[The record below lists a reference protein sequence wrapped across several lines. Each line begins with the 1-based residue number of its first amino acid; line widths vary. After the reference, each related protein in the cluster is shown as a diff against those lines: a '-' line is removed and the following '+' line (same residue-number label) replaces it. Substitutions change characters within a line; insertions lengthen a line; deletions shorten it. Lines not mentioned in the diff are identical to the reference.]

1 MRKLNSLFKSLFL
14 LCALIVGSSAWAG
27 EPVVIWSENFTG
39 ATADQPITTPT
50 NNLYSGATYTC
61 TNGTGTNPGNT
72 IVKNENTGGHEAPEL
87 MVGKKGSGD
96 GAAGGKFT
104 AVIPLDKFEGTL
116 TLTYYQN
123 KQSLKVSSPTT
134 GVSGG
139 QTLKPSAVGQQ
150 TTTFTGITA
159 AMTSIT
165 IVFEATTTSNV
176 RLDNIVLT
184 GTKASGKT
192 PTTVTI
198 NGTPSTEVY
207 MGDAVTSPSGA
218 SVKAGGNEIST
229 AVTWSSSNTDV
240 ATINP
245 SNGTITLVG
254 PGATTIKAIF
264 AETATHNGSEASYE
278 LKVYGIATTLAELQ
292 TICQAYGNTAMKAKV
307 TLNNVYVTGIKGNN
321 AYISDGTNGAV
332 IYKNSHGFNA
342 GDKLSCSALEMT
354 VQNYNGAA
362 EITSLTSGSAG
373 LTVTPGQTIT
383 PTAMSVNAITAAN
396 YGTLVKITGVT
407 YDATAGAFKDNSDNS
422 IVFYDNFSASPT
434 LNDGEEYDVTGVIL
448 LKNNTIVEICP
459 RNSDDVVAKTIK
471 STPTSA
477 WKLGGNVITSLAV
490 TKDSPVTASFETNST
505 GTKTYVS
512 SNTEVAT
519 VSNTGVISLTGN
531 VGIATITA
539 TTAANNSYYVS
550 EASLTVIVGGSI
562 EDGVFDFSTYQDYG
576 SGMIPTSGNV
586 YTEENKTW
594 TAGNITMTTSGKTR
608 WYIGTGGLDLKL
620 YTKKVD
626 EVETTKITISAP
638 SGKKLVKF
646 IIKSTVNS
654 PGFGAMTAD
663 KGTYNSGTWTG
674 SENEVTLTHSGS
686 GTISISTITVFY
698 TDQEIPVSM
707 NEFGYMTYCNKNV
720 ALSFGDLEAFVVS
733 AVGADNVTLSPITQA
748 PSNTPVV
755 LKGAAGS
762 HNLTV
767 LESAESI
774 ETNKLKVSAGSIT
787 TTESETRYALANKNS
802 IVGFYKVNA
811 GTMVPEGKC
820 YVSVSNSTPSARDFL
835 EFCIEGEATS
845 IGEIDNVQSGNE
857 VFDLQGRRIAQPAK
871 GLYIKNGKKVVIK

>member
-27 EPVVIWSENFTG
+27 EPVVIWSEDFSGLAAESTP
-39 ATADQPITTPT
+39 TAPT
-50 NNLYSGATYTC
+50 NNAYSGVTYTC
-61 TNGTGTNPGNT
+61 TNGAGTSSGSTKIMND
-72 IVKNENTGGHEAPEL
+72 KLAGGDSTPEL
-87 MVGKKGSGD
+87 MVGKKGSGT

-123 KQSLKVSSPTT
+123 KQTLGVSSPTT

-139 QTLKPSAVGQQ
+139 QTLKPSEAGKQ

-165 IVFEATTTSNV
+165 IVFEATTTNNV
-176 RLDNIVLT
+176 RLDDIVLT

-245 SNGTITLVG
+245 SNGAITLVG

-307 TLNNVYVTGIKGNN
+307 TLNNVYVTGVKGTNN

-362 EITSLTSGSAG
+362 EITSLTSGSTG

-471 STPTSA
+471 TTPTSA

-505 GTKTYVS
+505 GTKTYES

-531 VGIATITA
+531 VGVATITA

-626 EVETTKITISAP
+626 EVETSKFTISAP
-638 SGKKLVKF
+638 SGKKLTKIV
-646 IIKSTVNS
+646 ITGSHHGSLIAE
-654 PGFGAMTAD
+654 G
-663 KGTYNSGTWTG
+663 YNSGTWTG
-674 SENEVTLTHSGS
+674 LADNVTFLYGGTNTIGITSIIVYYAGP
-686 GTISISTITVFY
+686 TISVTM
-698 TDQEIPVSM
+698 DEA
-707 NEFGYMTYCNKNV
+707 GYMTYYNFGA
-720 ALSFGDLEAFVVS
+720 ALSFEGVTAYKVS
-733 AVGADNVTLSPITQA
+733 SVGNDHVNLTEITEA
-748 PSNTPVV
+748 PSNTPVI
-755 LKGAAGS
+755 LKANPG
-762 HNLTV
+762 NYDLTV
-767 LESAESI
+767 IASATSVG
-774 ETNKLKVSAGSIT
+774 TNKLRISDGESATSDKNV
-787 TTESETRYALANKNS
+787 YVLAKPAGKE
-802 IVGFYKVNA
+802 VGFYKWA
-811 GTMVPEGKC
+811 GANSLSAGKI
-820 YVSVSNSTPSARDFL
+820 YITATTAEPTAREFL
-835 EFCIEGEATS
+835 SLGDEATGIKTAES
-845 IGEIDNVQSGNE
+845 VTERGV
-857 VFDLQGRRIAQPAK
+857 VYDLQGRRVAQPAR
-871 GLYIKNGKKVVIK
+871 GLYIENGKKVIIK

>member
-1 MRKLNSLFKSLFL
+1 MRKLNLLFKSLFL
-14 LCALIVGSSAWAG
+14 LCALIVGSSAWADDY
-27 EPVVIWSENFTG
+27 E
-39 ATADQPITTPT
+39 
-50 NNLYSGATYTC
+50 LYSGTITEGDYVIVYNGKAIKNTIASNRLEYLEVSPSNNKISNPNANIVWHIAANGNYWTLYNAAVSKYAASTNSNNQAKLEASVTNNSKWTITEPASGTYEFENFARADAGVNNKWLRN
-61 TNGTGTNPGNT
+61 NGTYGFACYQTS
-72 IVKNENTGGHEAPEL
+72 TGGAL
-87 MVGKKGSGD
+87 SLYKKPAST
-96 GAAGGKFT
+96 KT
-104 AVIPLDKFEGTL
+104 A
-116 TLTYYQN
+116 
-123 KQSLKVSSPTT
+123 
-134 GVSGG
+134 
-139 QTLKPSAVGQQ
+139 
-150 TTTFTGITA
+150 TA
-159 AMTSIT
+159 I
-165 IVFEATTTSNV
+165 
-176 RLDNIVLT
+176 
-184 GTKASGKT
+184 
-192 PTTVTI
+192 TI

-207 MGDAVTSPSGA
+207 WGEDVTSPTSA
-218 SVKAGGNEIST
+218 TVKAGETTVGTN
-229 AVTWSSSNTDV
+229 VTWSSTNTNV

-245 SNGTITLVG
+245 STGVISIVG
-254 PGATTIKAIF
+254 PGSTTIKATF
-264 AETATHNGSEASYE
+264 EETNTYQGSEASYE

-354 VQNYNGAA
+354 VVNYNGAA
-362 EITSLTSGSAG
+362 EITSLTSGSTG

-471 STPTSA
+471 TTPTSA
-477 WKLGGNVITSLAV
+477 WKVGGNVVSSIAV
-490 TKDSPVTASFETNST
+490 TKGDAISPTFETNST
-505 GTKTYVS
+505 GTKTFVS
-512 SNTEVAT
+512 SNSEVAT
-519 VSNTGVISLTGN
+519 VSNTGVISLTGTA
-531 VGIATITA
+531 GIATITA
-539 TTAANNSYYVS
+539 TTEANNSYYVS
-550 EASLTVIVGGSI
+550 SSALTVIVG
-562 EDGVFDFSTYQDYG
+562 EPVENAVFNFGNYQDYG
-576 SGMIPTSGNV
+576 SGVVPTSETV
-586 YTEENKTW
+586 YVEGVEKTW
-594 TAGNITMTTSGKTR
+594 TAGDVTMKTNGKIR
-608 WYIGTGGLDLKL
+608 WYIGSNGLDLKL
-620 YTKKVD
+620 YSKKVD

-646 IIKSTVNS
+646 IIKGSS
-654 PGFGAMTAD
+654 FGSMTAD
-663 KGTYNSGTWTG
+663 KGTYDSGTWTG
-674 SENEVTLTHSGS
+674 SENEVTLTWGGS
-686 GTISISTITVFY
+686 STIGLSTVTVFY
-698 TDQEIPVSM
+698 TDQEIAVSM
-707 NEFGYMTYCNKNV
+707 NEYGYMTYCNKNV

-733 AVGADNVTLSPITQA
+733 SVGADNVTLSPITQA

-762 HNLTV
+762 HNLIV

>member
-14 LCALIVGSSAWAG
+14 LCALIVGSSAWADDY
-27 EPVVIWSENFTG
+27 E
-39 ATADQPITTPT
+39 
-50 NNLYSGATYTC
+50 LYSGTITEGDYVIVYNGKAIKNTIASNRLEYLEVSPSNNKISNPNANIVWHIAANGNYWTLYNAAVSKYAASTNSNNQAKLEASVTNNSKWTITEPASGTYEFENFARADAGVNNKWLRN
-61 TNGTGTNPGNT
+61 NGTYGFACYQTS
-72 IVKNENTGGHEAPEL
+72 TGGAL
-87 MVGKKGSGD
+87 SLYKKPAST
-96 GAAGGKFT
+96 KT
-104 AVIPLDKFEGTL
+104 A
-116 TLTYYQN
+116 
-123 KQSLKVSSPTT
+123 
-134 GVSGG
+134 
-139 QTLKPSAVGQQ
+139 
-150 TTTFTGITA
+150 TA
-159 AMTSIT
+159 I
-165 IVFEATTTSNV
+165 
-176 RLDNIVLT
+176 
-184 GTKASGKT
+184 
-192 PTTVTI
+192 TI

-207 MGDAVTSPSGA
+207 WGEDVTSPTSA
-218 SVKAGGNEIST
+218 TVKAGETTVGTN
-229 AVTWSSSNTDV
+229 VTWSSTNTNV

-245 SNGTITLVG
+245 STGVISIVG
-254 PGATTIKAIF
+254 PGSTTIKATF
-264 AETATHNGSEASYE
+264 EETNTYQGSEASYE

-354 VQNYNGAA
+354 VVNYNGAA
-362 EITSLTSGSAG
+362 EITSLTSGSTG

-471 STPTSA
+471 TTPTSA
-477 WKLGGNVITSLAV
+477 WKVGGNVVSSIAV
-490 TKDSPVTASFETNST
+490 TKGDAISPTFETNST
-505 GTKTYVS
+505 GTKTFVS
-512 SNTEVAT
+512 SNSEVAT
-519 VSNTGVISLTGN
+519 VSNTGVISLTGTA
-531 VGIATITA
+531 GIATITA
-539 TTAANNSYYVS
+539 TTEANNSYYVS
-550 EASLTVIVGGSI
+550 SSALTVIVG
-562 EDGVFDFSTYQDYG
+562 EPVENAVFNFGNYQDYG
-576 SGMIPTSGNV
+576 SGVVPTSETV
-586 YTEENKTW
+586 YVEGVEKTW
-594 TAGNITMTTSGKTR
+594 TAGDVTMKTNGKIR
-608 WYIGTGGLDLKL
+608 WYIGSNGLDLKL
-620 YTKKVD
+620 YSKKVD

-646 IIKSTVNS
+646 IIKGSS
-654 PGFGAMTAD
+654 FGSMTAD
-663 KGTYNSGTWTG
+663 KGTYDSGTWTG
-674 SENEVTLTHSGS
+674 SENEVTLTWGGS
-686 GTISISTITVFY
+686 STIGLSTVTVFY
-698 TDQEIPVSM
+698 TDQEIAVSM
-707 NEFGYMTYCNKNV
+707 NEYGYMTYCNKNV

-733 AVGADNVTLSPITQA
+733 SVGADNVTLSPITQA

-762 HNLTV
+762 HNLIV

>member
-1 MRKLNSLFKSLFL
+1 MRKLNLLFKSLFL
-14 LCALIVGSSAWAG
+14 LCALIVGSSAWADDY
-27 EPVVIWSENFTG
+27 E
-39 ATADQPITTPT
+39 
-50 NNLYSGATYTC
+50 LYSGTITEGDYVIVYNGKAMKNTIASNRLEYLEVSPSNNKISNPNANIVWHIAANGNYWTLYNAAVSKYAASTNSNNQAKLEASVTNNSKWTITEPASGTYEFENFARAEAAVNNKWLRN
-61 TNGTGTNPGNT
+61 NGTYGFACYQSS
-72 IVKNENTGGHEAPEL
+72 TGGAL
-87 MVGKKGSGD
+87 SLYKKPAST
-96 GAAGGKFT
+96 KT
-104 AVIPLDKFEGTL
+104 A
-116 TLTYYQN
+116 
-123 KQSLKVSSPTT
+123 
-134 GVSGG
+134 
-139 QTLKPSAVGQQ
+139 
-150 TTTFTGITA
+150 TA
-159 AMTSIT
+159 I
-165 IVFEATTTSNV
+165 
-176 RLDNIVLT
+176 
-184 GTKASGKT
+184 
-192 PTTVTI
+192 TI

-207 MGDAVTSPSGA
+207 WGEEVTSPTSA
-218 SVKAGGNEIST
+218 TVKAGETTVGTN
-229 AVTWSSSNTDV
+229 VTWSSTNTNV
-240 ATINP
+240 ATIN
-245 SNGTITLVG
+245 SSTGVISIVG
-254 PGATTIKAIF
+254 PGSTTIKATF
-264 AETATHNGSEASYE
+264 EETNTYQGSEASYT
-278 LKVYGIATTLAELQ
+278 LNVYGVATTLAELQ

-307 TLNNVYVTGIKGNN
+307 TLNNVYVTGIKGGNN

-362 EITSLTSGSAG
+362 EITSLTSGSTG

-383 PTAMSVNAITAAN
+383 ATTMSVNAITAAN

-471 STPTSA
+471 TTPTSA
-477 WKLGGNVITSLAV
+477 WKVGGNVVSSIAV
-490 TKDSPVTASFETNST
+490 TKGDAISPTFETNST
-505 GTKTYVS
+505 GTKTFVS
-512 SNTEVAT
+512 SNSEVAT
-519 VSNTGVISLTGN
+519 VSNTGVISLTGTA
-531 VGIATITA
+531 GIATITA
-539 TTAANNSYYVS
+539 TTEANNSYYVS
-550 EASLTVIVGGSI
+550 SSALTVIVG
-562 EDGVFDFSTYQDYG
+562 EPVENAVFNFGNYQDYG
-576 SGMIPTSGNV
+576 SGVVPTSETV
-586 YTEENKTW
+586 YVEGVEKTW
-594 TAGNITMTTSGKTR
+594 TAGDVTMKTNGKIR
-608 WYIGTGGLDLKL
+608 WYIGSNGLDLKL
-620 YTKKVD
+620 YSKKVD

-646 IIKSTVNS
+646 IIKGSS
-654 PGFGAMTAD
+654 FGSMTAD
-663 KGTYNSGTWTG
+663 KGTYDSGTWTG
-674 SENEVTLTHSGS
+674 SENEVTLTWGGS
-686 GTISISTITVFY
+686 STIGLSTVTVFY
-698 TDQEIPVSM
+698 TDQEIAVSM
-707 NEFGYMTYCNKNV
+707 NEYGYMTYCNKNV

-762 HNLTV
+762 HNLIV